1 MVLLAVIMIGLVA
14 MFGQTQQAFRAG
26 LTQTDVLESGRS
38 LTDLLGRELQEAR
51 PSQAVGVINFFA
63 DTNSPLAPLV
73 QTLPGDTT
81 NPQTRVNVLQDLF
94 FLTLNNRQ
102 WQGIGYHV
110 DAPDGLLGTL
120 YRWTTNPAPH
130 DVISAHPN
138 FANDVADFTNRL
150 SKFRRMADGIVHF
163 RFRAYDTQG
172 VWLTT
177 NAPGWTT
184 LGGGLG
190 TNIFLGFRPQAF
202 EMGYDFRMGAIP
214 ACVDLEIG
222 VLEPRILARAKS
234 IPDALA
240 RRNYLAQ
247 HVGAVHLFRQR
258 IPLPNVDPTAY
269 P

>member
-14 MFGQTQQAFRAG
+14 MFGLTQQAFRAG

-51 PSQAVGVINFFA
+51 PSRVGGVINFFA
-63 DTNSPLAPLV
+63 DTNSTIAPLM

-81 NPQTRVNVLQDLF
+81 NPQLRVNVLQDLF
-94 FLTLNNRQ
+94 FLTLKNRQ

-110 DAPDGLLGTL
+110 DAPDGLLGNL
-120 YRWTTNPAPH
+120 YRWTTNPAPN
-130 DVISAHPN
+130 DLISAYPTFVGSRGTLSN
-138 FANDVADFTNRL
+138 FH
-150 SKFRRMADGIVHF
+150 RMADGIVHF
-163 RFRAYDTQG
+163 RVRAYDTQG

-177 NAPGWTT
+177 TTPGWTT
-184 LGGGLG
+184 LGGGPG
-190 TNIFLGFRPQAF
+190 TNIFLGFRPQTF
-202 EMGYDFRMGAIP
+202 EMGYAFRMGAIP
-214 ACVDLEIG
+214 AYVDLEIG

-234 IPDALA
+234 IPDPLA